1 MMAESWCWWPRRV
14 LGTTFA
20 AGQCH
25 TPGCTRTLV
34 GFCQNSRETVPTQWL
49 WGRGLR
55 KAGLRGGANS
65 APLAGSAPT
74 VVSKTGRRASRT
86 SARVP
91 EKSPLGTAMTR
102 RAGGSRLLRSLLLF
116 VLFTA
121 GVAPFNWDLP
131 EPRSR
136 ASKIRVH
143 PRGNL
148 WATGHFMG
156 KKSLEPPS
164 LSLVGTAPPN
174 TQRDQSLQLSHDLL
188 RILLL
193 KKALGMNLS
202 GPASPIQYRR
212 LLQPVLKK

>member
-1 MMAESWCWWPRRV
+1 
-14 LGTTFA
+14 
-20 AGQCH
+20 
-25 TPGCTRTLV
+25 
-34 GFCQNSRETVPTQWL
+34 
-49 WGRGLR
+49 
-55 KAGLRGGANS
+55 
-65 APLAGSAPT
+65 
-74 VVSKTGRRASRT
+74 
-86 SARVP
+86 
-91 EKSPLGTAMTR
+91 MTR

-121 GVAPFNWDLP
+121 GVASFNWDLP

-174 TQRDQSLQLSHDLL
+174 TQRDQSVQLSHDPL

-202 GPASPIQYRR
+202 GPASPIQEAAAASPEEVMPVTGQTQHLGLECVRPGK
-212 LLQPVLKK
+212 LLNGTPAVAPSGCKS

>member
-1 MMAESWCWWPRRV
+1 MTGQAGSSW
-14 LGTTFA
+14 L
-20 AGQCH
+20 
-25 TPGCTRTLV
+25 
-34 GFCQNSRETVPTQWL
+34 
-49 WGRGLR
+49 
-55 KAGLRGGANS
+55 LRG
-65 APLAGSAPT
+65 
-74 VVSKTGRRASRT
+74 
-86 SARVP
+86 
-91 EKSPLGTAMTR
+91 
-102 RAGGSRLLRSLLLF
+102 LLLF
-116 VLFTA
+116 TLFA
-121 GVAPFNWDLP
+121 SGIAPFNWDLP

-174 TQRDQSLQLSHDLL
+174 TQRDQRLQLSHDLL

-202 GPASPIQYRR
+202 GPAP
-212 LLQPVLKK
+212 PVRGGCWSHHCRTDANNGTNRTLG

>member
-1 MMAESWCWWPRRV
+1 
-14 LGTTFA
+14 
-20 AGQCH
+20 
-25 TPGCTRTLV
+25 
-34 GFCQNSRETVPTQWL
+34 
-49 WGRGLR
+49 
-55 KAGLRGGANS
+55 
-65 APLAGSAPT
+65 
-74 VVSKTGRRASRT
+74 
-86 SARVP
+86 
-91 EKSPLGTAMTR
+91 MTR
-102 RAGGSRLLRSLLLF
+102 QARGSRLLCSLLLF

-156 KKSLEPPS
+156 KKSLEPPG
-164 LSLVGTAPPN
+164 LSLVGTASPS
-174 TQRDQSLQLSHDLL
+174 TQRGQRLQLSHDLL

-202 GPASPIQYRR
+202 GSTSPVQYRR
-212 LLQPVLKK
+212 LLEPTLKK